1 MGRLMSGPYS
11 PGVSRQRVDPA
22 FMSRLVAGPF
32 PFEVLGPGQLVMGV
46 GPGRKVPT
54 RSFTTLIEHPYFYKT
69 L

>member
-1 MGRLMSGPYS
+1 MGWLMSGPYS
-11 PGVSRQRVDPA
+11 PGVSGERVGPA
-22 FMSRLVAGPF
+22 FMGRLVAGSF
-32 PFEVLGPGQLVMGV
+32 PFEVLGHSQLAMGF